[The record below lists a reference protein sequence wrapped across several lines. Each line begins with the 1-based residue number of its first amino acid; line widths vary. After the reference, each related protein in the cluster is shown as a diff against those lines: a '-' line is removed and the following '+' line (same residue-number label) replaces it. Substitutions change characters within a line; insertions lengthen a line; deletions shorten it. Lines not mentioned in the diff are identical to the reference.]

1 MRTHSAHFRPG
12 TMRSGVMGVAL
23 GLLLGLSG
31 TALAQDL
38 DGDGWSVADGDLCD
52 VPSGPCTSPELVNPG
67 AYDIPGNGIDDD
79 CDGTIDNPAPLTC
92 STTAQFSGVGGLELA
107 KALDICQ
114 LTPASPPLPQRT
126 WGLISAQLLRGDGS
140 GNPPNPLQVA
150 VVTGFG
156 NTLVPEANATMAVL
170 SSGTARDAGDP
181 GYVAPAPGFSDPTNT
196 PLPPADF
203 TAYHGGYLVSAPF
216 CPVVSGSQVVYDMAL
231 LRLNIRVPTNADG
244 LYLDLMFL
252 TSQYPDVCTEWND
265 HVLALLYT
273 GASIP
278 ADHNIAFDA
287 NGAPPTTQTAFF
299 PICNAATDPNCYL
312 GYGALVGTGFDPLD
326 DAATGWLHNAA
337 PVIPGE
343 EITLDLYIFDVSDAY
358 YDSTVLFD
366 NLHWHFI
373 PQADLSAA
381 GETAP
386 ATGLRLLG
394 PVPNPFNPQTTLR
407 FVLPVA
413 GQVRLSIFDVAGH
426 RVATLVDSY
435 LEGGEHQVVWRAT
448 DDSGRRVAS
457 GVYVARLAAGE
468 RVESVRMV
476 VLE

>member
-1 MRTHSAHFRPG
+1 MRTPSVLFSPG
-12 TMRSGVMGVAL
+12 TLQLGTVMVAL

-31 TALAQDL
+31 AAVAQDL

-52 VPSGPCTSPELVNPG
+52 VPSGLCTSPELVNPG

-79 CDGTIDNPAPLTC
+79 CDGTIDNPAPLNC
-92 STTAQFSGVGGLELA
+92 STTAQFSGVHGLELA

-126 WGLISAQLLRGDGS
+126 WGLISAEVLRGSGS
-140 GNPPNPLQVA
+140 GLPPSALQVA

-156 NTLVPEANATMAVL
+156 NDLLPQANATMAVL
-170 SSGTARDAGDP
+170 SSGTARDADDP
-181 GYVAPAPGFSDPTNT
+181 GYVAPAPGFSDPSNT
-196 PLPPADF
+196 VLPPADF
-203 TAYHGGYLVSAPF
+203 TAAHGGYLVSAPG
-216 CPVVSGSQVVYDMAL
+216 CPVVPGNQVVYDGVL

-287 NGAPPTTQTAFF
+287 SSNYLTTQTATFA
-299 PICNAATDPNCYL
+299 ICADPPGCFL
-312 GYGALVGTGFDPLD
+312 GSGALAGTGFDPDD
-326 DAATGWLHNAA
+326 DAATGWLHNVA

-343 EITLDLYIFDVSDAY
+343 EITLDLYIFDVSDALW
-358 YDSTVLFD
+358 DSTVLLD

-373 PQADLSAA
+373 PQADLSAVE
-381 GETAP
+381 GTDP
-386 ATGLRLLG
+386 TPRLRLLG

-407 FVLPVA
+407 FVLPSA
-413 GQVRLSIFDVAGH
+413 GQVQLAIFDIAGH
-426 RVATLVDSY
+426 RVATLVDGH
-435 LEGGEHQVVWRAT
+435 LEGGEHQVIWRAT